1 MYYRVAIQVD
11 ASPTWRWKST
21 ALRSLNVLM
30 HWLRYYRVLPCDRLR
45 IFSSCS
51 PEDLNEQLLRENQGL
66 LSSSVPTM
74 QFLKEWRI
82 APQVMMGK
90 TAAAL
95 TRASERTTSV
105 AAGTSPSQNESS
117 RSPLDKRREN
127 LECGAGGD
135 HDLPYRCTLP
145 TSLPQV
151 LVWVKLLVKVQNG
164 EFQP

>member
-1 MYYRVAIQVD
+1 
-11 ASPTWRWKST
+11 
-21 ALRSLNVLM
+21 
-30 HWLRYYRVLPCDRLR
+30 
-45 IFSSCS
+45 
-51 PEDLNEQLLRENQGL
+51 
-66 LSSSVPTM
+66 M

-135 HDLPYRCTLP
+135 HDLPYRFTLP